1 MLAPPGVGAKIDTW
15 LSTFCLQ
22 VRVRGD
28 AAAAAKREL
37 EAGRAAL
44 ARGRDE
50 LLHSQRALAQ
60 AQVSLSQITRRC
72 STPFGQSGWHEEMR

>member
-1 MLAPPGVGAKIDTW
+1 M
-15 LSTFCLQ
+15 Q
-22 VRVRGD
+22 VRVRGE

-50 LLHSQRALAQ
+50 LLQSQRDLAQ
-60 AQVSLSQITRRC
+60 AQVRRRSHALAIC
-72 STPFGQSGWHEEMR
+72 AFPQTLVLRAQAAHKDCRALRL

>member
-1 MLAPPGVGAKIDTW
+1 MIVE
-15 LSTFCLQ
+15 LQ

-50 LLHSQRALAQ
+50 LLQSQRALAQ
-60 AQVSLSQITRRC
+60 AQVSLWQ
-72 STPFGQSGWHEEMR
+72 PPALLNLAVP